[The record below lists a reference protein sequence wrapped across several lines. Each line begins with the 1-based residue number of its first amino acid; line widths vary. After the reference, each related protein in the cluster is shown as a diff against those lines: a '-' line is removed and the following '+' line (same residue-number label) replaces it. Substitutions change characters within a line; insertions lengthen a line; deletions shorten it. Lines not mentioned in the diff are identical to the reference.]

1 MNTTQSTLLEIV
13 FYITHFSC
21 FFLYYFP
28 MFVSSM
34 QLICKSSHFRK
45 PLLFDLSILLSSISL
60 IWIFYLFIYFYFFVG
75 SSHSSFNSLR
85 FHFCL
90 GVFLVSRNANPRLC
104 LFILSGLHTF
114 SCLKS
119 IFMVIKHFLK
129 VFNWNHVIGFKRRFS
144 YPIMGVKGRFLYPI
158 NFFSG
163 MLIWILGDMWIFDF
177 WVFDILLKSGC
188 LLIWMWDI
196 LLLNPHSFVFF
207 LG

>member
-1 MNTTQSTLLEIV
+1 MCVTRLYLVQLGFRSISWKFQSTLRTMFFTAQSTQHNL
-13 FYITHFSC
+13 HFWKFQSA
-21 FFLYYFP
+21 L
-28 MFVSSM
+28 
-34 QLICKSSHFRK
+34 
-45 PLLFDLSILLSSISL
+45 SL
-60 IWIFYLFIYFYFFVG
+60 IWILFIYFLCVE
-75 SSHSSFNSLR
+75 SSHNSFNSLR

-90 GVFLVSRNANPRLC
+90 GVFLVSRNANPRLW

-144 YPIMGVKGRFLYPI
+144 YPVMGVKGRFLYPI
-158 NFFSG
+158 IFFSG

-196 LLLNPHSFVFF
+196 LLLNSHPFIFF
-207 LG
+207 IG

>member
-21 FFLYYFP
+21 FLLYYFP
-28 MFVSSM
+28 MFVSLM
-34 QLICKSSHFRK
+34 QLICKSSHFWQ

-129 VFNWNHVIGFKRRFS
+129 VFN
-144 YPIMGVKGRFLYPI
+144 
-158 NFFSG
+158 
-163 MLIWILGDMWIFDF
+163 
-177 WVFDILLKSGC
+177 
-188 LLIWMWDI
+188 
-196 LLLNPHSFVFF
+196 
-207 LG
+207 